1 MLAYTGKLINVQT
14 GDFNSLVFAGTKWD
28 VGLQKEVEASVNIAI
43 SKDHLYLVD
52 EYRKSMG
59 NPVSI
64 PVRAGVTKK
73 GGIWYATAGN
83 GRSVVHQPTVT
94 KVA

>member
-14 GDFNSLVFAGTKWD
+14 GDFNSLIFAGTKWD

-43 SKDHLYLVD
+43 RKDHLYLVD

-73 GGIWYATAGN
+73 GGIWYATAAN
-83 GRSVVHQPTVT
+83 GRLVVHQPTAT
-94 KVA
+94 KLA